1 MYDLPLAETEMKIYW
16 NGNSKNIIGD
26 RVRQFRSERG
36 LSQMRL
42 AELLQLEGMECSDL
56 TVLRIEK
63 GQRFV
68 PDYEIKVLAKVLAV
82 TYSDLLDGKTEHN

>member
-1 MYDLPLAETEMKIYW
+1 MKIYW
-16 NGNSKNIIGD
+16 NGNSKNIIGE
-26 RVRQFRSERG
+26 RVRQFRSEQG

-82 TYSDLLDGKTEHN
+82 TYSDLLDGKTE